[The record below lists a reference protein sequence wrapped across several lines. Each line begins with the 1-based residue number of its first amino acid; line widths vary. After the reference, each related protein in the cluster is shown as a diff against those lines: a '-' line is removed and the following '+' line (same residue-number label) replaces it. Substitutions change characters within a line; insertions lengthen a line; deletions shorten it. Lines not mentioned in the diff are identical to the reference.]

1 MPEELEVDIANLKH
15 AYEKLYEVMN
25 DIEDVDGMQ
34 EQYEILEQIQDEI
47 CGKRVELE
55 IELEELQD
63 DEYFE
68 ENKEQWQKEI
78 MQQNRDYESSKL

>member
-34 EQYEILEQIQDEI
+34 EQYEILEHIQDEI

-63 DEYFE
+63 EEYFE

-78 MQQNRDYESSKL
+78 AQQNRDYERSK